1 MNEQVDNMIANT
13 WRERHKQTI
22 EEFLDFLNQ
31 RTDVYVL
38 KGGTALMECYGLD
51 RFSEDIDLDGSNKE
65 KVFKIMDQFCK
76 EFNYDFRVAKD
87 TPMVTRFM
95 VDYKGKTQKGPKPLK
110 IEISHRRDNI
120 PEREITKRNGITTY
134 KLNNLALMKANA
146 YSARDK
152 IRDLYDVSYIVNNYS
167 SELNPLVLDG
177 LRSALEQKG
186 IEHIEY
192 VVKTQN
198 DDLIDK
204 EKLIESSLEAFDKL
218 GLLFVPAEKEI
229 SIPFQRDKNG
239 QISRDDVSCIL
250 DRANSNKNNNKTTS
264 HEQVGNGSLED
275 VALKRE

>member
-22 EEFLDFLNQ
+22 EEFLGFLNQ

-65 KVFKIMDQFCK
+65 KVFEIMDQFCK

-95 VDYKGKTQKGPKPLK
+95 VDYKGKNQKGPKPLK

-152 IRDLYDVSYIVNNYS
+152 IRDLHDVAYIVNNYS

-218 GLLFVPAEKEI
+218 GLLFAPAEKEI

-264 HEQVGNGSLED
+264 LEQAGNGSLED